1 MKPNRLRKSGKPPSA
16 AGSSDTPSELPF
28 ELSIGYQIRATHR
41 ALQRYL
47 QMLIEPHGVT
57 PGIWYFLRALWHE
70 NGLTQREL
78 SDRTGT
84 TEPTAL
90 IAIKYMETRGLVR
103 RVRSTQDQRKLH
115 VWLTPKGRNLK
126 ARLIPLAR
134 HVVGTASEA
143 LTKAE
148 VAQLLQT
155 LTRIQHSLNAA
166 IERTEA
172 RA

>member
-1 MKPNRLRKSGKPPSA
+1 MKTSELRKKAKRPAARSGDS
-16 AGSSDTPSELPF
+16 PSELPF

-47 QMLIEPHGVT
+47 QMLIEPFGVT

-103 RVRSTQDQRKLH
+103 RV
-115 VWLTPKGRNLK
+115 
-126 ARLIPLAR
+126 
-134 HVVGTASEA
+134 
-143 LTKAE
+143 
-148 VAQLLQT
+148 
-155 LTRIQHSLNAA
+155 
-166 IERTEA
+166 
-172 RA
+172 